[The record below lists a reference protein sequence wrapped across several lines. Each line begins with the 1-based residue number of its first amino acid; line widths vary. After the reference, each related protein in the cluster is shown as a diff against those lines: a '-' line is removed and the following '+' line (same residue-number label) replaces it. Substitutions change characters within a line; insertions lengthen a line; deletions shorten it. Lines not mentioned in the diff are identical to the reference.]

1 MIRFSPTRRVATSG
15 FLAAILAL
23 ALFVGGLAPEPAQA
37 QSAAARVDAQIRPC
51 FGLLIEPNLSRGCD
65 GRRTRPVR
73 PRRPAGGYRPGNRP
87 PVDPYIDCDRAYPG
101 MVSEVAAQLYPG
113 DTLTLS
119 SRNGGACVDSLNL
132 TQSITIVA
140 EEGYQP
146 QLGHPL
152 LRAMPDKPCITIGPG
167 VQYVVLV
174 GLLIEAERAGRES
187 CVTGQ
192 ATELALDRTVI
203 RYAGEGSALDVAN
216 SRVELR
222 NAGFIARTRTA
233 AVKISGTL
241 EASDVTVAA
250 TVIGFAYEPAGDSVL
265 RNFKIVRLGDWTG
278 SQRTRNSAGLI
289 ISGMNRGQ
297 LVQASDIRVE
307 GFSRGVYIGGG
318 DEVNLT
324 GVTVEDSDWGVL
336 LEGAALTLRDA
347 RLESA
352 DVGLYVASGVASF
365 SDSSIYG
372 VMRSGIF
379 AERGAQVR
387 SRDNRVYPRDGGCAA
402 LSSGYFDGA
411 LTCRPWFEAP
421 EVYRSA
427 RERQRGVFDS
437 WWEFGSAAVALPL
450 APVPLAAPAPIAPA
464 DRTGPGAPPPPGS
477 TAVPQVYERRPDGTV
492 RPVGPNATPAPPRGE
507 RG

>member
-1 MIRFSPTRRVATSG
+1 VSRFSPTRRAATSG
-15 FLAAILAL
+15 FLAAVLAI
-23 ALFVGGLAPEPAQA
+23 ALFVGGLVPEPAQA

-65 GRRTRPVR
+65 GRRTRPIR
-73 PRRPAGGYRPGNRP
+73 PRRPSGGYGPGRP

-152 LRAMPDKPCITIGPG
+152 LRALPDKPCISIGPG

-187 CVTGQ
+187 CITGQ

-241 EASDVTVAA
+241 EASDITVAA
-250 TVIGFAYEPAGDSVL
+250 TVIGFAYEPAGDSTL
-265 RNFKIVRLGDWTG
+265 HNFKIVRLGDWTG

-379 AERGAQVR
+379 AERGGQVR

-427 RERQRGVFDS
+427 RERQRGGFDN
-437 WWEFGSAAVALPL
+437 WWEFGSAAVTLPP

-464 DRTGPGAPPPPGS
+464 DRAGPGAPPPGS
-477 TAVPQVYERRPDGTV
+477 TVVPQVYERRPDGTV
-492 RPVGPNATPAPPRGE
+492 RPIGPNTTPAPPRGE